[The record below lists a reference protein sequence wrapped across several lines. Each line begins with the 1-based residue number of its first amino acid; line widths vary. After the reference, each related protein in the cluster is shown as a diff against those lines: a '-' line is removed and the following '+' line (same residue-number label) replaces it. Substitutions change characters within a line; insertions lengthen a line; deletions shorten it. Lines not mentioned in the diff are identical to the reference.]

1 MNYTIFFMTN
11 LQDSERSNMKVQSSF
26 RTIIL
31 LIIAIIVIFSCSNEG
46 NQREK
51 TLKAIGNPDN
61 IIQEEFGTYK
71 SELWIYARSD
81 INRVYRF
88 EKSSSSCG
96 GSNKWYLS
104 PYLYY
109 ADYHFG
115 YELYNP
121 PPTITHTPIESAVAG
136 KAITINAKVELH
148 KPVKNVKPDKE
159 IKEVNLQYR
168 VTGDSLFTQVRMS
181 IEDSLFTEEIPDE
194 IVTVAGVDYFIEA
207 ISDESSWGK
216 YSQLPKKDFYS
227 IVVSADSS
235 AHLEKADYTDSTIEE
250 FKSFSLPEPGGLP
263 GRFTPISP

>member
-1 MNYTIFFMTN
+1 
-11 LQDSERSNMKVQSSF
+11 MKVNASF
-26 RTIIL
+26 RTIIF
-31 LIIAIIVIFSCSNEG
+31 LITAIIVIFSCSDEG

-51 TLKAIGNPDN
+51 TLRAIGEPDEK
-61 IIQEEFGTYK
+61 ITEEFGTFK

-96 GSNKWYLS
+96 GSSEWYLS

-121 PPTITHTPIESAVAG
+121 PPTITHTPIESAVPD
-136 KAITINAKVELH
+136 KAITITATVELH
-148 KPVKNVKPDKE
+148 KPVQNVEPDKE

-168 VTGDSLFTQVRMS
+168 VTGDSLFNKVRMS
-181 IEDSLFTEEIPDE
+181 IEDSLFTEEIPAE

-207 ISDESSWGK
+207 TSDESLWEK
-216 YSQLPKKDFYS
+216 YSQLPKKNFYS

-235 AHLEKADYTDSTIEE
+235 AHLEKAGHEDSTIEE
-250 FKSFSLPEPGGLP
+250 FKNFSLPEPGGLP
-263 GRFTPISP
+263 GRFSPISP